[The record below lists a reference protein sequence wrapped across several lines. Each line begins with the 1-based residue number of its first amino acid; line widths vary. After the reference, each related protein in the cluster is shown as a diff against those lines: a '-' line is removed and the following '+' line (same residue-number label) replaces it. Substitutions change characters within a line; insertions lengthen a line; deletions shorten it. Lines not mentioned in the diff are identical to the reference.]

1 MVRLGF
7 IIGFIATIGVLLSGL
22 AAYRVH
28 EQELTVNG
36 IAIARAIDVHASL
49 VQDRLTERELLARV
63 ASGLFRTPSVVKANM
78 LQPLR
83 SSIYAFKTDFVVAGW
98 IARLKPAE
106 LDAARAQLASA
117 GFPNPAIRSDDDKPL
132 GTGAPDQP
140 IDVLMDVEP
149 RNKETAGLAGRSY
162 DQHPILGPMLAQA
175 MDSGKPVASDPLPLL
190 RSDGPI
196 GLVLA
201 APVLQEGEAQPA
213 GFVTFSYE
221 LAPLMLANDDLSLF
235 SVVLRDPRNPE
246 VELIANHQGSVSSR
260 LTAADGPPPSMVR
273 TVTFGGRDWSLGY
286 YAKTNAVKRAEETA
300 VVVAAIGLALTAIIC
315 GLFGYVAY
323 NNLRLSRE
331 IQVRIGFERRLTAVI
346 DELNHRVKNIL
357 AVIQSIVTRTLRH
370 GSDIDVAR
378 ELLIGRIHAM
388 SNVVSLL
395 SESQWQGV
403 KLKGLFEAR
412 AIPHAERIAVSGPDI
427 AVSARAAQSLSLL
440 FFELASHSDEG
451 LSLVGKHP
459 HIVAHWDVTG
469 EEPDTIFHFRW
480 EEFNTSEAT
489 RRADSDFGLILLD
502 RVAPEAL
509 GGVSKRYFTDVSYVY
524 ELTAPMETVVDMTE
538 RDRTEQFA
546 IAPRRAAMTGQP
558 SSLRK
563 QALPYHAMSEVGKG
577 WSDADYHNDWGYGPA
592 CAGTTNINRSSA
604 SAATQSTPQSK
615 LEVLR
620 RLRSSQ

>member
-1 MVRLGF
+1 VVRLSV
-7 IIGFIATIGVLLSGL
+7 IIGLIAFFGVLLSGL

-28 EQELTVNG
+28 DQELAIEG
-36 IAIARAIDVHASL
+36 IALARAIDVHASL

-63 ASGLFRTPSVVKANM
+63 ASGLFRSPSVVKANM

-83 SSIYAFKTDFVVAGW
+83 SSIYAFKTDFVVATW
-98 IARLKPAE
+98 IARLKPNE
-106 LDAARAQLASA
+106 LDTARTELAGA
-117 GFPNPAIRSDDDKPL
+117 GFPNPTIRTFDDKPIDKRAL
-132 GTGAPDQP
+132 DKP
-140 IDVLMDVEP
+140 IDVLMDLEP
-149 RNKETAGLAGRSY
+149 RTAETKVWAGRAL
-162 DQHPILGPMLAQA
+162 DQSPTIGPMLARA
-175 MDSGKPVASDPLPLL
+175 MAEGKPISSDPQPLI
-190 RSDGPI
+190 RKDGAM
-196 GLVLA
+196 GLVLV
-201 APVLQEGEAQPA
+201 APVVPDGAAEPA

-221 LAPLMLANDDLSLF
+221 LAPLMLTNDDLSLF
-235 SVVLRDPRNPE
+235 SVVLKDPRSPDG
-246 VELIANHQGSVSSR
+246 ELIANDQGVINSR
-260 LTAADGPPPSMVR
+260 TAEADGPTPSATR
-273 TVTFGGRDWSLGY
+273 TVTFGNRDWSLSY
-286 YAKTNAVKRAEETA
+286 YAKVNAPKRAQQ
-300 VVVAAIGLALTAIIC
+300 AAAIAGTIGLALTGIVC

-370 GSDIDVAR
+370 GSDMDVAR

-412 AIPHAERIAVSGPDI
+412 AIPHADRIAVSGPDI

-459 HIVAHWDVTG
+459 HIVVKWEVKG
-469 EEPDTIFHFRW
+469 EEPDAVFTFRW

-509 GGVSKRYFTDVSYVY
+509 GGTSKRYFTEGSYVY
-524 ELTAPMETVVDMTE
+524 ELTAPMITVVDMTE
-538 RDRTEQFA
+538 RDRTEKFS
-546 IAPRRAAMTGQP
+546 AP
-558 SSLRK
+558 
-563 QALPYHAMSEVGKG
+563 V
-577 WSDADYHNDWGYGPA
+577 
-592 CAGTTNINRSSA
+592 RS
-604 SAATQSTPQSK
+604 P
-615 LEVLR
+615 R
-620 RLRSSQ
+620 

>member
-1 MVRLGF
+1 VVRLGF
-7 IIGFIATIGVLLSGL
+7 IIGFIALIGILFSGL

-28 EQELTVNG
+28 DQELTVDG
-36 IAIARAIDVHASL
+36 IAMARAIDVHASL

-63 ASGLFRTPSVVKANM
+63 ASGLFRSPSVIKANM

-83 SSIYAFKTDFVVAGW
+83 SSIYAFKTDFVVASW
-98 IARLKPAE
+98 IARLKPSE
-106 LDAARAQLASA
+106 LEAARAELASA
-117 GFPNPAIRSDDDKPL
+117 GFTNPTIRNFD
-132 GTGAPDQP
+132 GAPLDTRSLDKP

-149 RNKETAGLAGRSY
+149 RNNETMAFPGRAFDQQPDMGPTLAR
-162 DQHPILGPMLAQA
+162 A
-175 MDSGKPVASDPLPLL
+175 MADGKPVASDPVPLL
-190 RSDGPI
+190 RPDGAV

-201 APVLQEGEAQPA
+201 APVLQEGDGQPA

-221 LAPLMLANDDLSLF
+221 LAPLMLTNDDLSLF
-235 SVVLRDPRNPE
+235 SVVLKDPRNSDR
-246 VELIANHQGSVSSR
+246 ELIANEQGVVTSR
-260 LTAADGPPPSMVR
+260 PVKQDGPAPSTTR
-273 TVTFGGRDWSLGY
+273 TVAFGDRDWSLGY
-286 YAKTNAVKRAEETA
+286 YAKTNAASRAQQTA
-300 VVVAAIGLALTAIIC
+300 AIVAAIGLALTGIVC

-459 HIVAHWDVTG
+459 HIVAHWEVTG
-469 EEPDTIFHFRW
+469 EEPDATFHFRW
-480 EEFNTSEAT
+480 EEFNTSAAT
-489 RRADSDFGLILLD
+489 RHEDSDFGVILLD

-524 ELTAPMETVVDMTE
+524 ELTAPMETVIDMTE

-546 IAPRRAAMTGQP
+546 APP
-558 SSLRK
+558 
-563 QALPYHAMSEVGKG
+563 KG
-577 WSDADYHNDWGYGPA
+577 
-592 CAGTTNINRSSA
+592 R
-604 SAATQSTPQSK
+604 
-615 LEVLR
+615 
-620 RLRSSQ
+620 

>member
-1 MVRLGF
+1 VVRLGF
-7 IIGFIATIGVLLSGL
+7 IIGFIALIGVLLSGL

-28 EQELTVNG
+28 DQELTFDG
-36 IAIARAIDVHASL
+36 IALARAIDVHASL

-63 ASGLFRTPSVVKANM
+63 ASGLFRTPSVIKASM

-83 SSIYAFKTDFVVAGW
+83 ASIYAFKTDFVLAGW
-98 IARLKPAE
+98 IARLAPGELEAASAE
-106 LDAARAQLASA
+106 LKNA
-117 GFPNPAIRSDDDKPL
+117 GFRNPTIREFDDRPL
-132 GTGAPDQP
+132 DTSALDHPV
-140 IDVLMDVEP
+140 DVLMDVEP
-149 RNKETAGLAGRSY
+149 RSAEAVAFPGRAL
-162 DQHPILGPMLAQA
+162 DREPVLGPMLARA
-175 MDSGKPVASDPLPLL
+175 MAAGKPVASDPIRLL
-190 RSDGPI
+190 RPDGPI

-201 APVLQEGEAQPA
+201 APVLQEGQTDPA
-213 GFVTFSYE
+213 GFVTFSYD
-221 LAPLMLANDDLSLF
+221 LASLMLTNDDLSLF
-235 SVVLRDPRNPE
+235 SVVLKDPRD
-246 VELIANHQGSVSSR
+246 
-260 LTAADGPPPSMVR
+260 ADGELVADRQGVVEARKASDAGVAPSMIR

-286 YAKTNAVKRAEETA
+286 YAKSNAENRARQTA
-300 VVVAAIGLALTAIIC
+300 AIVAAIGLALTGIVC

-370 GSDIDVAR
+370 GSDVDVAR
-378 ELLIGRIHAM
+378 DLLIGRIHAM

-459 HIVAHWDVTG
+459 HIVANWQVSG
-469 EEPDTIFHFRW
+469 QEPDTVFHFRW

-489 RRADSDFGLILLD
+489 RRPDSDFGLILLD

-524 ELTAPMETVVDMTE
+524 ELTAPMQTVVDMTE

-546 IAPRRAAMTGQP
+546 MPPRAKR
-558 SSLRK
+558 
-563 QALPYHAMSEVGKG
+563 
-577 WSDADYHNDWGYGPA
+577 
-592 CAGTTNINRSSA
+592 
-604 SAATQSTPQSK
+604 
-615 LEVLR
+615 
-620 RLRSSQ
+620 

>member
-7 IIGFIATIGVLLSGL
+7 IIGLVALIGVLLSGL

-28 EQELTVNG
+28 DQEVALDG
-36 IAIARAIDVHASL
+36 IAMARAIDIHASL

-63 ASGLFRTPSVVKANM
+63 ASGLFHTPSVIKADM

-83 SSIYAFKTDFVVAGW
+83 ASIYAFKTDFVVAGW
-98 IARLKPAE
+98 IARLQPDE
-106 LDAARAQLASA
+106 LDAARAELAKA
-117 GFPNPAIRSDDDKPL
+117 GFPNPTIRGYDDSPRDTRALTK
-132 GTGAPDQP
+132 P

-149 RNKETAGLAGRSY
+149 RNAQTMGLAGRSL
-162 DQHPILGPMLAQA
+162 DQGPVLGPMLAQA
-175 MDSGKPVASDPLPLL
+175 MADQKPVASDPMNLL
-190 RSDGPI
+190 RRDGPI

-201 APVLQEGEAQPA
+201 APVMQDGSNAPV

-221 LAPLMLANDDLSLF
+221 LAPLMLTNDDLSLF
-235 SVVLRDPRNPE
+235 SVVLKDPRGADR
-246 VELIANHQGSVSSR
+246 ELIANDQGVVSTRSVDPS
-260 LTAADGPPPSMVR
+260 GPPPSATR
-273 TVTFGGRDWSLGY
+273 TVMFGNRDWTLGY
-286 YAKTNAVKRAEETA
+286 YAKTNAVKRATQTA
-300 VVVAAIGLALTAIIC
+300 TIVAAIGLALTGIVC

-378 ELLIGRIHAM
+378 DLLIGRIHAM

-459 HIVAHWDVTG
+459 HIVVHWEVTG
-469 EEPDTIFHFRW
+469 EEPDAIFHFRW
-480 EEFNTSEAT
+480 EEFNTSAAT
-489 RRADSDFGLILLD
+489 RREDSDFGVILLD

-509 GGVSKRYFTDVSYVY
+509 GGTSQRYFTDVSYVY
-524 ELTAPMETVVDMTE
+524 ELTAPMLTVVDMTE
-538 RDRTEQFA
+538 RDRTEQLS
-546 IAPRRAAMTGQP
+546 RR
-558 SSLRK
+558 
-563 QALPYHAMSEVGKG
+563 
-577 WSDADYHNDWGYGPA
+577 
-592 CAGTTNINRSSA
+592 
-604 SAATQSTPQSK
+604 
-615 LEVLR
+615 
-620 RLRSSQ
+620 

>member
-1 MVRLGF
+1 VVRLGF
-7 IIGFIATIGVLLSGL
+7 IIGFIALIGVLLSGL

-28 EQELTVNG
+28 DQELTVDG
-36 IAIARAIDVHASL
+36 IAFARAIDVHASL

-63 ASGLFRTPSVVKANM
+63 ASGLFRAPSVVKANM

-83 SSIYAFKTDFVVAGW
+83 SSIYAFKTDFVVASW
-98 IARLKPAE
+98 IARLRPNE
-106 LDAARAQLASA
+106 LEAARNELASA
-117 GFPNPAIRSDDDKPL
+117 GFSNPTIRNFDDRPLDTRSLDK
-132 GTGAPDQP
+132 P

-149 RNKETAGLAGRSY
+149 RNDETMDFPGRAL
-162 DQHPILGPMLAQA
+162 DQHSVLGPMLEQA
-175 MDSGKPVASDPLPLL
+175 MAEGKPVASDPTPLL
-190 RSDGPI
+190 RPNGPI
-196 GLVLA
+196 GIVLA
-201 APVLQEGEAQPA
+201 APVLQEGESSPA

-221 LAPLMLANDDLSLF
+221 LAPLMLANVDHSLF
-235 SVVLRDPRNPE
+235 SVVLKDPRNPGRE
-246 VELIANHQGSVSSR
+246 FIADQQGIVASRTVSPEEP
-260 LTAADGPPPSMVR
+260 APSTMR
-273 TVTFGGRDWSLGY
+273 TVTFGNRDWTLGY
-286 YAKTNAVKRAEETA
+286 YAKTNAAVRAQQTA
-300 VVVAAIGLALTAIIC
+300 IVVAAMGLALTGIVC

-459 HIVAHWDVTG
+459 HIVAHWEVSG
-469 EEPDTIFHFRW
+469 EGSDSTFHFRW
-480 EEFNTSEAT
+480 EEFNTSAAT
-489 RRADSDFGLILLD
+489 RREDTDFGLILLD

-509 GGVSKRYFTDVSYVY
+509 GGISKRYFTEVSYVY

-538 RDRTEQFA
+538 RDRTDNF
-546 IAPRRAAMTGQP
+546 RRP
-558 SSLRK
+558 
-563 QALPYHAMSEVGKG
+563 
-577 WSDADYHNDWGYGPA
+577 
-592 CAGTTNINRSSA
+592 
-604 SAATQSTPQSK
+604 
-615 LEVLR
+615 
-620 RLRSSQ
+620 

>member
-7 IIGFIATIGVLLSGL
+7 IIGFIALIGVLLSGL

-28 EQELTVNG
+28 DQELAIDG
-36 IAIARAIDVHASL
+36 IALARAIDVHASL

-63 ASGLFRTPSVVKANM
+63 AAGLFRAPSVVKANM

-83 SSIYAFKTDFVVAGW
+83 SAIYAFKADFVIAAW
-98 IARLKPAE
+98 IARLKPSE
-106 LDAARAQLASA
+106 LDAARTELAHA
-117 GFPNPAIRSDDDKPL
+117 GFSNPNIRDFDDRPLDIKAIDKP
-132 GTGAPDQP
+132 
-140 IDVLMDVEP
+140 INVLMDVEP
-149 RNKETAGLAGRSY
+149 RTAETSGLPGRAF
-162 DQHPILGPMLAQA
+162 DQHSVVGPMLAKA
-175 MDSGKPVASDPLPLL
+175 LAEGKPVASDPIPLL
-190 RSDGPI
+190 RQNGPV
-196 GLVLA
+196 GVALA
-201 APVLQEGEAQPA
+201 APVFQEGASEPA

-221 LAPLMLANDDLSLF
+221 LAPLMLENDDRSLF
-235 SVVLRDPRNPE
+235 SVALKDPRDPNDEFLANDQDVVTSRAVNP
-246 VELIANHQGSVSSR
+246 
-260 LTAADGPPPSMVR
+260 DGPAPSMVR
-273 TVTFGGRDWSLGY
+273 TVTFGGRDWSLAY
-286 YAKTNAVKRAEETA
+286 YAKTSA
-300 VVVAAIGLALTAIIC
+300 VVRAQQTAMIVGAIGLALTGIVC

-370 GSDIDVAR
+370 GSDMDVAR

-388 SNVVSLL
+388 SNVVTLL

-412 AIPHAERIAVSGPDI
+412 AIPHAERIAVNGPDI

-459 HIVAHWDVTG
+459 HIVANWEVTG

-480 EEFNTSEAT
+480 EEFNTSAAT
-489 RRADSDFGLILLD
+489 RREDSDFGLILLD

-509 GGVSKRYFTDVSYVY
+509 GGTAKRYFTDVSYVY
-524 ELTAPMETVVDMTE
+524 ELTAPMQTVVDMTE
-538 RDRTEQFA
+538 RDRTEKFS
-546 IAPRRAAMTGQP
+546 APVRP
-558 SSLRK
+558 SR
-563 QALPYHAMSEVGKG
+563 
-577 WSDADYHNDWGYGPA
+577 
-592 CAGTTNINRSSA
+592 
-604 SAATQSTPQSK
+604 
-615 LEVLR
+615 
-620 RLRSSQ
+620 

>member
-1 MVRLGF
+1 VVRLGF
-7 IIGFIATIGVLLSGL
+7 IIGLIALIGLMLSG
-22 AAYRVH
+22 AASFRVH
-28 EQELTVNG
+28 EQELTIDG
-36 IAIARAIDVHASL
+36 IALARAIDVHASL

-63 ASGLFRTPSVVKANM
+63 ASGLFRAPSLVKANM

-83 SSIYAFKTDFVVAGW
+83 SSIYAFKTDFLVASW
-98 IARLKPAE
+98 IARLKPGE
-106 LDAARAQLASA
+106 LDEAGRELASA
-117 GFPNPAIRSDDDKPL
+117 GFSNPKIRNFDGKPIDSRSLDK
-132 GTGAPDQP
+132 P

-149 RNKETAGLAGRSY
+149 RNAENMALAGRAL
-162 DQHPILGPMLAQA
+162 DQSPSIGSMLARA
-175 MDSGKPVASDPLPLL
+175 MAEGKPVASDPVNLVRPN
-190 RSDGPI
+190 GPVGI
-196 GLVLA
+196 VLA
-201 APVLQEGEAQPA
+201 APVIQDGTTSPA

-221 LAPLMLANDDLSLF
+221 LAPLMLTNDDQSLF
-235 SVVLRDPRNPE
+235 SVVLKDPRSADG
-246 VELIANHQGSVSSR
+246 ELIANDQGVVMSR
-260 LTAADGPPPSMVR
+260 QAAADGPAPSATRIVA
-273 TVTFGGRDWSLGY
+273 FGDRDWSLAY
-286 YAKTNAVKRAEETA
+286 YAKINATKRAQQTA
-300 VVVAAIGLALTAIIC
+300 AIVGAIGLALTVMIC

-459 HIVAHWDVTG
+459 HVVAKWEVTG
-469 EEPDTIFHFRW
+469 EQPDTIFHFRW

-489 RRADSDFGLILLD
+489 RRPDSDFGLILLD

-509 GGVSKRYFTDVSYVY
+509 GGTSKRYFTDVSYVY
-524 ELTAPMETVVDMTE
+524 ELTAPMGTVVDMTE
-538 RDRTEQFA
+538 RDRTERISAPVRPA
-546 IAPRRAAMTGQP
+546 I
-558 SSLRK
+558 
-563 QALPYHAMSEVGKG
+563 
-577 WSDADYHNDWGYGPA
+577 
-592 CAGTTNINRSSA
+592 
-604 SAATQSTPQSK
+604 
-615 LEVLR
+615 
-620 RLRSSQ
+620 

>member
-1 MVRLGF
+1 MAAPAAANCLFRFLGNNFCLSGRVVRLGL
-7 IIGFIATIGVLLSGL
+7 IIGFIALIGVLLSGL

-28 EQELTVNG
+28 DQELTVDG
-36 IAIARAIDVHASL
+36 IALARGIDVHASL

-63 ASGLFRTPSVVKANM
+63 ASGLFRSPSVIKANM

-98 IARLKPAE
+98 IARLRPDE
-106 LDAARAQLASA
+106 LSAAHNELAQA
-117 GFPNPAIRSDDDKPL
+117 GFPNPTIRRFDDTPL
-132 GTGAPDQP
+132 ETAALDQP
-140 IDVLMDVEP
+140 VDVLMDVEP
-149 RNKETAGLAGRSY
+149 RNEHTRSFPGRCL
-162 DQHPILGPMLAQA
+162 DQHPVLGPMLAQA
-175 MDSGKPVASDPLPLL
+175 LAEMRPVASDPLPLL
-190 RSDGPI
+190 RAEGPV

-201 APVLQEGEAQPA
+201 APVLQEGEPQPA

-235 SVVLRDPRNPE
+235 SVALRDPRGENG
-246 VELIANHQGSVSSR
+246 ELVTNDRGLVVS
-260 LTAADGPPPSMVR
+260 R
-273 TVTFGGRDWSLGY
+273 TVGPQDPTPQVTRTISFGGRDWLLNY
-286 YAKTNAVKRAEETA
+286 YAKTNTVNRARQTA
-300 VVVAAIGLALTAIIC
+300 AIVAAIGLALTAIVC

-395 SESQWQGV
+395 SESRWQGV
-403 KLKGLFEAR
+403 NLKGLFEAR
-412 AIPHAERIAVSGPDI
+412 AIPHAERIAISGPEI
-427 AVSARAAQSLSLL
+427 TVSARAAQSLSLL

-459 HIVAHWDVTG
+459 HIVAHWQVTG
-469 EEPDTIFHFRW
+469 EEPDTVFHFRW
-480 EEFNTSEAT
+480 EEFNTSAAT
-489 RRADSDFGLILLD
+489 RRADSDFGIILLD

-509 GGVSKRYFTDVSYVY
+509 GGTSKRYFTDISYVY
-524 ELTAPMETVVDMTE
+524 ELTAPMNTVVDMSE
-538 RDRTEQFA
+538 RDRTEQFS
-546 IAPRRAAMTGQP
+546 APW
-558 SSLRK
+558 K
-563 QALPYHAMSEVGKG
+563 
-577 WSDADYHNDWGYGPA
+577 PA
-592 CAGTTNINRSSA
+592 G
-604 SAATQSTPQSK
+604 
-615 LEVLR
+615 
-620 RLRSSQ
+620 

>member
-1 MVRLGF
+1 VVRLGF
-7 IIGFIATIGVLLSGL
+7 IIGFIALVGVLLSGL

-28 EQELTVNG
+28 DQELALDG
-36 IAIARAIDVHASL
+36 IALARAIDIHASL

-63 ASGLFRTPSVVKANM
+63 ASGLFRAPSVMKANM

-98 IARLKPAE
+98 VARLKPNE
-106 LDAARAQLASA
+106 LDAARAELASA
-117 GFPNPAIRSDDDKPL
+117 GFSNPTIRSFDNKPL
-132 GTGAPDQP
+132 DTRSLDRP

-149 RNKETAGLAGRSY
+149 RNADTMAYPGRSL
-162 DQHPILGPMLAQA
+162 DQEPILGPMLARA
-175 MDSGKPVASDPLPLL
+175 MADGKPVASDPVPLL
-190 RSDGPI
+190 RPDGPI

-201 APVLQEGEAQPA
+201 APVLQEGDASPA

-221 LAPLMLANDDLSLF
+221 LAPLMLANDDHSLF
-235 SVVLRDPRNPE
+235 SAVLKDPRNPNG
-246 VELIANHQGSVSSR
+246 ELIANDQGIVTSR
-260 LTAADGPPPSMVR
+260 TASQEGPAPSIVR

-286 YAKTNAVKRAEETA
+286 YAKTNAVKRAQQTA
-300 VVVAAIGLALTAIIC
+300 AVVAAIGLALTGIVC

-459 HIVAHWDVTG
+459 HIVAHWEVTG
-469 EEPDTIFHFRW
+469 EDSDVTFRFRW
-480 EEFNTSEAT
+480 EEFNTSAAT
-489 RRADSDFGLILLD
+489 RREDSDFGVILLD

-524 ELTAPMETVVDMTE
+524 ELTAPMETVVDMSE
-538 RDRTEQFA
+538 RDRTEQF
-546 IAPRRAAMTGQP
+546 
-558 SSLRK
+558 
-563 QALPYHAMSEVGKG
+563 
-577 WSDADYHNDWGYGPA
+577 
-592 CAGTTNINRSSA
+592 SA
-604 SAATQSTPQSK
+604 SPKAA
-615 LEVLR
+615 R
-620 RLRSSQ
+620 

>member
-1 MVRLGF
+1 VVRLGF
-7 IIGFIATIGVLLSGL
+7 IIGFIALIGVLLSGL

-28 EQELTVNG
+28 DQELTIDG
-36 IAIARAIDVHASL
+36 IALARAIDVHASL

-63 ASGLFRTPSVVKANM
+63 AAGLFRTPQVIKASM
-78 LQPLR
+78 LEPLR

-98 IARLKPAE
+98 VARLKPDE
-106 LDAARAQLASA
+106 LDIARGELLSA
-117 GFPNPAIRSDDDKPL
+117 GFSNPTIRNYDDKPL
-132 GTGAPDQP
+132 DPASLKKP

-149 RNKETAGLAGRSY
+149 RSDETRQFPGRSL
-162 DQHPILGPMLAQA
+162 DQQPVIGPMLEEAA
-175 MDSGKPVASDPLPLL
+175 AAGKPVASDPTPLV
-190 RSDGPI
+190 RANGPI
-196 GLVLA
+196 GLVLG
-201 APVLQEGEAQPA
+201 APVVPPGASAPA
-213 GFVTFSYE
+213 GFVMFSYD
-221 LAPLMLANDDLSLF
+221 LASLMLTNDDMSLF
-235 SVVLRDPRNPE
+235 SVVLKDPRNTNR
-246 VELIANHQGSVSSR
+246 ELVANDQGVVTSR
-260 LTAADGPPPSMVR
+260 ELAPNGPPPSATR
-273 TVTFGGRDWSLGY
+273 TVGFGNRDWSLSY
-286 YAKTNAVKRAEETA
+286 YAKSNSVRRAEQTA
-300 VVVAAIGLALTAIIC
+300 AIVAAIGLSLTGIVC

-370 GSDIDVAR
+370 GSDIDGAR

-412 AIPHAERIAVSGPDI
+412 AIPHAERIAISGPDV

-459 HIVAHWDVTG
+459 HVVAQWDVTG
-469 EEPDTIFHFRW
+469 EGPETTFHFRW

-489 RRADSDFGLILLD
+489 RRPDSDFGVILLD

-509 GGVSKRYFTDVSYVY
+509 GGTSKRYFTDASYVY
-524 ELTAPMETVVDMTE
+524 ELVAPMETVVDMTE
-538 RDRTEQFA
+538 RDRTEQFS
-546 IAPRRAAMTGQP
+546 APVR
-558 SSLRK
+558 
-563 QALPYHAMSEVGKG
+563 
-577 WSDADYHNDWGYGPA
+577 
-592 CAGTTNINRSSA
+592 
-604 SAATQSTPQSK
+604 
-615 LEVLR
+615 
-620 RLRSSQ
+620 

>member
-1 MVRLGF
+1 VVRLGF
-7 IIGFIATIGVLLSGL
+7 IIGFIALIGVLLSGL

-28 EQELTVNG
+28 DQELAIEG
-36 IAIARAIDVHASL
+36 IALARAIDVHASL

-63 ASGLFRTPSVVKANM
+63 ASGLFRAPSVVKANM

-83 SSIYAFKTDFVVAGW
+83 SSIYAFKTDFVIASW
-98 IARLKPAE
+98 IARLKPSE
-106 LDAARAQLASA
+106 LDSARVELAGA
-117 GFPNPAIRSDDDKPL
+117 GFSTPTIRSYDDKPL
-132 GTGAPDQP
+132 DLRALREP
-140 IDVLMDVEP
+140 IDVIMDVEP
-149 RNKETAGLAGRSY
+149 RNPETKTFPGRAL
-162 DQHPILGPMLAQA
+162 DHGPTVGPMLARA
-175 MDSGKPVASDPLPLL
+175 MAEGKPVASDPLPLL
-190 RSDGPI
+190 RSNGPM

-201 APVLQEGEAQPA
+201 APVVPEGASAPA

-235 SVVLRDPRNPE
+235 SVVLKDPRSPDG
-246 VELIANHQGSVSSR
+246 ELIANDQGVVTSR
-260 LTAADGPPPSMVR
+260 TAAPDWPPPSATR
-273 TVTFGGRDWSLGY
+273 TVIFGNRDWSLSY
-286 YAKTNAVKRAEETA
+286 YAKTNATKRAEQTA
-300 VVVAAIGLALTAIIC
+300 GIAGTIGLALTVIVC

-370 GSDIDVAR
+370 GADIDVAR

-459 HIVAHWDVTG
+459 HIVVKWEIIG
-469 EEPDTIFHFRW
+469 EDPEAVFNFRW

-489 RRADSDFGLILLD
+489 RRPDSDFGLILLD

-509 GGVSKRYFTDVSYVY
+509 GGASKRYFTETSYVY
-524 ELTAPMETVVDMTE
+524 ELTAPMATVVDMTE
-538 RDRTEQFA
+538 RDRTERFS
-546 IAPRRAAMTGQP
+546 AP
-558 SSLRK
+558 
-563 QALPYHAMSEVGKG
+563 V
-577 WSDADYHNDWGYGPA
+577 
-592 CAGTTNINRSSA
+592 RS
-604 SAATQSTPQSK
+604 K
-615 LEVLR
+615 
-620 RLRSSQ
+620 

>member
-7 IIGFIATIGVLLSGL
+7 IIGFIALIGVLLSGL

-28 EQELTVNG
+28 EQELTVDG
-36 IAIARAIDVHASL
+36 IALARAIDVHASL

-63 ASGLFRTPSVVKANM
+63 ASGLFRAPSVIKANM

-83 SSIYAFKTDFVVAGW
+83 SSIYAFKTDFIVASW
-98 IARLKPAE
+98 IARLKPNE
-106 LDAARAQLASA
+106 LEAARKELASA
-117 GFPNPAIRSDDDKPL
+117 GFPNPAIRGFDDARLDTRSVDK
-132 GTGAPDQP
+132 P

-149 RNKETAGLAGRSY
+149 RSAATMRLPGRSY
-162 DQHPILGPMLAQA
+162 DRDPVLGPMLARA
-175 MDSGKPVASDPLPLL
+175 MTDGKPVASDPIPLL
-190 RSDGPI
+190 RPDGEI
-196 GLVLA
+196 GIVLA
-201 APVLQEGEAQPA
+201 APVLQEADASPA

-221 LAPLMLANDDLSLF
+221 LATLMLANDDLSLF
-235 SVVLRDPRNPE
+235 SVALKDPSNADG
-246 VELIANHQGSVSSR
+246 ELIANDRGVVTS
-260 LTAADGPPPSMVR
+260 R
-273 TVTFGGRDWSLGY
+273 TVTPEEPAPSSIRTATFGGRDWKLAY
-286 YAKTNAVKRAEETA
+286 YAKTNAVMRAQQTA
-300 VVVAAIGLALTAIIC
+300 AIVGAIGLALTGIIC

-395 SESQWQGV
+395 SESRWQGV

-412 AIPHAERIAVSGPDI
+412 AIPHADRIAVSGPDI
-427 AVSARAAQSLSLL
+427 SVSARAAQSLSLL

-459 HIVAHWDVTG
+459 HIVAHWEVSG
-469 EEPDTIFHFRW
+469 EDPDTIFHFRW
-480 EEFNTSEAT
+480 EEFNTSAAT
-489 RRADSDFGLILLD
+489 RREDSDFGLILLD

-509 GGVSKRYFTDVSYVY
+509 GGTSKRYFTDVSYVY
-524 ELTAPMETVVDMTE
+524 ELTAPMDTVVDLTE
-538 RDRTEQFA
+538 RDRTEQLS
-546 IAPRRAAMTGQP
+546 APLKPVR
-558 SSLRK
+558 
-563 QALPYHAMSEVGKG
+563 
-577 WSDADYHNDWGYGPA
+577 
-592 CAGTTNINRSSA
+592 
-604 SAATQSTPQSK
+604 
-615 LEVLR
+615 
-620 RLRSSQ
+620 

>member
-1 MVRLGF
+1 VVRLGF
-7 IIGFIATIGVLLSGL
+7 IIGLIALIGVLLSGL

-28 EQELTVNG
+28 DQELAIEG
-36 IAIARAIDVHASL
+36 IALARAIDVHASL

-63 ASGLFRTPSVVKANM
+63 ASGLFRAPSVVKANM

-83 SSIYAFKTDFVVAGW
+83 SSIYAFKTDFVIANW
-98 IARLKPAE
+98 IARLKPNE
-106 LDAARAQLASA
+106 LDAARTELSSA
-117 GFPNPAIRSDDDKPL
+117 GFVRPTIRNFDDKPL
-132 GTGAPDQP
+132 DLRAITEP
-140 IDVLMDVEP
+140 IDVIMDVEP
-149 RNKETAGLAGRSY
+149 RNAETRAFPGRAL
-162 DQHPILGPMLAQA
+162 DQSPTVGPMLARA
-175 MDSGKPVASDPLPLL
+175 MAEGRPVASNPLTLL
-190 RSDGPI
+190 HDGGPM

-201 APVLQEGEAQPA
+201 APVIPEGASAPA

-235 SVVLRDPRNPE
+235 SVVLKDPRSADG
-246 VELIANHQGSVSSR
+246 ELIANDQGVVIPR
-260 LTAADGPPPSMVR
+260 TAASDGPTPSATR
-273 TVTFGGRDWSLGY
+273 TVSFGNRDWSLSY
-286 YAKTNAVKRAEETA
+286 YAKSNATRHAEQ
-300 VVVAAIGLALTAIIC
+300 AAAIAGTIGLALTVIVC

-370 GSDIDVAR
+370 GSDMDVAR

-412 AIPHAERIAVSGPDI
+412 AIPHAERMAVSGPDI

-459 HIVAHWDVTG
+459 HIVVTWDVAG
-469 EEPDTIFHFRW
+469 EGAESIFNFRW

-489 RRADSDFGLILLD
+489 RRPDSDFGVILLD

-509 GGVSKRYFTDVSYVY
+509 GGTSKRYFTEASYVY
-524 ELTAPMETVVDMTE
+524 ELTAPMVTVVDMTE
-538 RDRTEQFA
+538 RDRTERFS
-546 IAPRRAAMTGQP
+546 AP
-558 SSLRK
+558 
-563 QALPYHAMSEVGKG
+563 V
-577 WSDADYHNDWGYGPA
+577 
-592 CAGTTNINRSSA
+592 RS
-604 SAATQSTPQSK
+604 K
-615 LEVLR
+615 R
-620 RLRSSQ
+620 